1 MSVDGVEENPVIALL
16 RGYMEEDAFEVS
28 GNA

>member
-16 RGYMEEDAFEVS
+16 REAMEEEAFEVS